1 MIQGCLLLLVLFTAT
16 VSIYISQSFSRDQSN
31 SQQLNT
37 LRRFFSPR
45 MIETLEKNEDLI
57 ERYYQRW
64 LSVFFIDIVG
74 FTSKS
79 EQMSS
84 DIEGVAEKLRNVM
97 DIAREIIVENHQ
109 GIVDKFMGD
118 AVMGWIGG
126 HFSTH
131 WNQLSDSRRQ
141 LFQDEIED
149 LERNIANLQR
159 ISPQHQQ
166 IHQNKPAEQKSSN
179 SSAQLKALKEEL
191 EDFKDKVEANM
202 VSNPLLLDFHEK
214 QMHNYKKTVVRSAV
228 SCCLEISQRVSEQK
242 DPTDFTGVKI
252 GIASG
257 NVLVGNFGSSHQ
269 LGFTV
274 LGHTVNLAA
283 RLESASGQFGCRILI
298 DQESHK
304 FLADDP
310 DFAFRQMPRFMV
322 KGISNTDKFYEPFW
336 KENVNLEF
344 LSHFNLA
351 VQAIENDE
359 LENSIRLLS
368 CANDMQ
374 KDNTT
379 RFLIEQCQ
387 RALQSG
393 QQLQIHI
400 HK

>member
-1 MIQGCLLLLVLFTAT
+1 MI
-16 VSIYISQSFSRDQSN
+16 
-31 SQQLNT
+31 
-37 LRRFFSPR
+37 
-45 MIETLEKNEDLI
+45 
-57 ERYYQRW
+57 
-64 LSVFFIDIVG
+64 
-74 FTSKS
+74 
-79 EQMSS
+79 
-84 DIEGVAEKLRNVM
+84 
-97 DIAREIIVENHQ
+97 
-109 GIVDKFMGD
+109 
-118 AVMGWIGG
+118 
-126 HFSTH
+126 
-131 WNQLSDSRRQ
+131 
-141 LFQDEIED
+141 
-149 LERNIANLQR
+149 
-159 ISPQHQQ
+159 
-166 IHQNKPAEQKSSN
+166 
-179 SSAQLKALKEEL
+179 
-191 EDFKDKVEANM
+191 
-202 VSNPLLLDFHEK
+202 
-214 QMHNYKKTVVRSAV
+214 
-228 SCCLEISQRVSEQK
+228 
-242 DPTDFTGVKI
+242 
-252 GIASG
+252 
-257 NVLVGNFGSSHQ
+257 GNFGSSHQ

-310 DFAFRQMPRFMV
+310 NFVFRQMPRFMV

-336 KENVNLEF
+336 KENVNLKF

-368 CANDMQ
+368 RANDTQ